1 MKVSSIAHWCTQ
13 THQCCRAYTRTHSRL
28 SCIHAHTL
36 SLYLFIINNNFP
48 ADMKVIRAVSWIHW
62 ACSTSRYSKKI
73 IPVLQW
79 IISKAAQSV
88 QRLEDWRYNAHAKQ
102 QTLLHFALYGRFSS
116 PPFCLPNGCL
126 LKIALTNGYFLR
138 PGPARSTNFDY
149 WRIVGTLTLTVSY
162 IYLVFTDSTAIVGK
176 KGRFQNVNPRQ
187 PQKAG
192 NPKPQ
197 NPKP

>member
-73 IPVLQW
+73 IPVLQL

-138 PGPARSTNFDY
+138 SGPAEAP
-149 WRIVGTLTLTVSY
+149 ILTTEESWGRVRWPCH
-162 IYLVFTDSTAIVGK
+162 IYTWNSQIP
-176 KGRFQNVNPRQ
+176 PRLWE
-187 PQKAG
+187 KREG
-192 NPKPQ
+192 SKT
-197 NPKP
+197 